1 MRSSRADVIGRY
13 LPIVLDVRRRAG
25 TLLPIEAMILEAA
38 LRLRRQGEPG
48 FHGFGIAKA
57 IAEGTEAG
65 ALTAHGTLYKALGRM
80 EAAGLLTSDWEDAE
94 LAAAEGRPRRRLYQV
109 TGSAVEAL
117 AQHRQT
123 PENSPL
129 GWVAWEAR

>member
-1 MRSSRADVIGRY
+1 
-13 LPIVLDVRRRAG
+13 
-25 TLLPIEAMILEAA
+25 
-38 LRLRRQGEPG
+38 
-48 FHGFGIAKA
+48 
-57 IAEGTEAG
+57 
-65 ALTAHGTLYKALGRM
+65 M

-117 AQHRQT
+117 ARHREST
-123 PENSPL
+123 ENSPL